1 MNTIKRF
8 DSFIN
13 EQKTTGI
20 INKKP
25 GDILV
30 NSGFEIIP
38 STNKKKTNEIIS
50 VMNYF
55 EQIKGGNEPKID
67 LGTSPVFYVFNDG
80 DNLEKANPY
89 SVIKGS
95 KYVYVLETHND
106 SKEYYKAK
114 SLKSALDWIKDRQA
128 YRELMYLK
136 KPTNKKYLK
145 GVVGANESINI

>member
-13 EQKTTGI
+13 EQKTT
-20 INKKP
+20 
-25 GDILV
+25 DILV
-30 NSGFEIIP
+30 KSGFEIIP
-38 STNKKKTNEIIS
+38 STNKEKTNKIIS

-67 LGTSPVFYVFNDG
+67 LGTSPVFYVLNDG
-80 DNLEKANPY
+80 EKKPYSVITY

-114 SLKSALDWIKDRQA
+114 SLESALDWIKDRQA